1 MSYRLQC
8 ECGRELFV
16 NLHQA
21 GSEVRCQ
28 CGRTLLVPSRRALQS
43 QDSAAEDIAGD
54 EAEEPNPA
62 VVWTRRFRALGVAI
76 LLIALAG
83 AVLLFFTR
91 PEKPTILGWPPAN
104 TYRFFRALQSGIDAP
119 LFNIEAD
126 YLKRLQFHTAMLRVN
141 LLLGVIGFLLAGAAS
156 LALWLEQRSAGRQ
169 EETGGTDPAEKDAA
183 S

>member
-1 MSYRLQC
+1 MPYCLHC

-16 NLHQA
+16 DLHQA

-43 QDSAAEDIAGD
+43 QDSTAEGIAENAAD
-54 EAEEPNPA
+54 EPNPA
-62 VVWTRRFRALGVAI
+62 VVWARRFRALGAAI

-83 AVLLFFTR
+83 AVLLFLTR
-91 PEKPTILGWPPAN
+91 PEKPTILGWSPAN

-119 LFNIEAD
+119 LFNIEAE
-126 YLKRLQFHTAMLRVN
+126 YLKRLQFHAAMLRVN

-156 LALWLEQRSAGRQ
+156 LALWFENRSAVPQ
-169 EETGGTDPAEKDAA
+169 DETEETDLAEKDSAD
-183 S
+183 